1 MPGPDATERSDEHS
15 DTGDPGRHAP
25 SDAELLDAALTAFAE
40 QGYSGTSVRRLAREL
55 GVHHNHIPQR
65 FGSKERLWYAAV
77 DHGFGIVYRDLL
89 SAFAEPFPDELSRL
103 RALVVRF
110 IEVNAQRPALLRIV
124 NSEAVIG
131 GARLEHL
138 FREYIEPVRR
148 YGEAVLAKLEA
159 RGEVRTASVG
169 LIYFLMAS
177 GAGGPIVFPG
187 LAERFGVGLDP
198 SDPEAVHRLAV
209 ETVDV
214 LFDGISQHPDD

>member
-1 MPGPDATERSDEHS
+1 MAEPDTTERSARRTP
-15 DTGDPGRHAP
+15 TGDDGRAAP
-25 SDAELLDAALTAFAE
+25 SDAELLDAALVAFAE
-40 QGYSGTSVRRLAREL
+40 QGYSGTSVRRLARQL

-89 SAFAEPFPDELSRL
+89 RAFAEPFPDELARL

-110 IEVNAQRPALLRIV
+110 IEINAQRPALLRIV

-148 YGEAVLAKLEA
+148 YGEAVLSKLEA

-169 LIYFLMAS
+169 IIYFLMAS

-198 SDPEAVHRLAV
+198 GDPEAVHRLAV

-214 LFDGISQHPDD
+214 LFDGIRRHPDD

>member
-1 MPGPDATERSDEHS
+1 MPGPDVTRRDDELRDAAAS
-15 DTGDPGRHAP
+15 GRHSP

-77 DHGFGIVYRDLL
+77 DHGFGLVYRDLL
-89 SAFAEPFPDELSRL
+89 TAFAEPFPDELSRL
-103 RALVVRF
+103 KALVVRF

-159 RGEVRTASVG
+159 RGEVRTSSVG
-169 LIYFLMAS
+169 IIYFLMAS

-214 LFDGISQHPDD
+214 LFGGISCASTD